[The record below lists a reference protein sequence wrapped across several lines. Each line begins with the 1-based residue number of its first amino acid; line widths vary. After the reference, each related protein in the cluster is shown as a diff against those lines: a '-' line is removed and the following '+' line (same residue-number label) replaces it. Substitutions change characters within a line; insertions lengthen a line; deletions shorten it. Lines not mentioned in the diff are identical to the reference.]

1 MVDNGVELA
10 VSNESCSTTDDEP
23 DAELQYFT
31 DLPDDTGESSL
42 VIIQGGVD
50 LDPGDEVGLFDAS
63 GIIDSDGNAG
73 NILVGAGVWTG
84 DQIEIVGIEAIDL
97 SQFGGPI
104 LPGYVGG
111 NAIVYKVWKAST
123 NTEYNANAE
132 YSAGSGNWGAVL
144 TVISVIEP
152 VFSVTQNLDLDPY
165 SFNMASF
172 NVAIEDAST
181 SSVFGDLDLLLV
193 KDDASAYYV
202 PSFNVDQIQNVNVL
216 EGYKIFLNGG
226 DAQSFAVEGLPC
238 VLSTSI
244 GLDAYTMNLLAYLPQ
259 ECMATS
265 EVFSGYE
272 DDILVVKNDD
282 SDYYVPAFGVETLA
296 EMCPGEAYAIFLNG
310 ADGMDFTYPSD
321 GVVSF
326 DNNLIEL
333 NDHALS
339 DDKRE
344 MNEDYITRSQRDD
357 VQSTEESQLILFNT
371 VTGVIEEGDI
381 LRAYARGE
389 LVGSINIVD
398 EHLSGIRGVDL
409 VAHAKTDLTDYVDNK
424 ILKGY
429 VEGDAI
435 EVRLFSRAR
444 NAELA
449 VVGNLDIGVYGKPL
463 SVGNAVVLDQLATP
477 TSFELTQ
484 NYPNP
489 FNPSTTI
496 KYNVEQNGLVSLNV
510 YDIMGRLV
518 KTLVDNQYRVAG
530 NTSGY
535 SVLWNGVDNNGQQVS
550 AGLYIYRLQSGSMST
565 TNKMI
570 LLK

>member
-1 MVDNGVELA
+1 
-10 VSNESCSTTDDEP
+10 
-23 DAELQYFT
+23 
-31 DLPDDTGESSL
+31 
-42 VIIQGGVD
+42 
-50 LDPGDEVGLFDAS
+50 
-63 GIIDSDGNAG
+63 
-73 NILVGAGVWTG
+73 
-84 DQIEIVGIEAIDL
+84 
-97 SQFGGPI
+97 
-104 LPGYVGG
+104 
-111 NAIVYKVWKAST
+111 
-123 NTEYNANAE
+123 
-132 YSAGSGNWGAVL
+132 
-144 TVISVIEP
+144 
-152 VFSVTQNLDLDPY
+152 
-165 SFNMASF
+165 MASF
-172 NVAIEDAST
+172 NVDLEDAST
-181 SSVFGDLDLLLV
+181 ASVFGGLDLLLV
-193 KDDASAYYV
+193 KNDDSDYYV
-202 PSFNVDQIQNVNVL
+202 PNFGVDQIDNVDVL
-216 EGYKIFLNGG
+216 EGYKIFLDGAGG
-226 DAQSFAVEGLPC
+226 QSFSVEGLP
-238 VLSTSI
+238 VDLTTSI

-259 ECMATS
+259 DCMATS
-265 EVFSGYE
+265 EVFFGHE

-282 SDYYVPAFGVETLA
+282 SDYYVPTFGVETLA

-310 ADGMDFTYPSD
+310 AGDMDFTYPSD

-344 MNEDYITRSQRDD
+344 MNEDYIARSQRDD
-357 VQSTEESQLILFNT
+357 IESTDESQLILFNSI
-371 VTGVIEEGDI
+371 TGIVEKGDI

-398 EHLSGIRGVDL
+398 EHLSGLRGVDL
-409 VAHAKTDLTDYVDNK
+409 VAHAKSDLTAYVDNK

-435 EVRLFSRAR
+435 EVRLFSRSR

-449 VVGNLDIGVYGKPL
+449 VVGNLDINVYGKPL
-463 SVGNAVVLDQLATP
+463 SVGNAVVLNQLATP

-496 KYNVEQNGLVSLNV
+496 KYNVEQNGLVNLNV

-518 KTLVDNQYRVAG
+518 KTLVNDQYRVAG

-535 SVLWNGVDNNGQQVS
+535 SVLWNGLDNNGQQVS
-550 AGLYIYRLQSGSMST
+550 AGLYIYRLQSGSLST